1 MFPARSAAA
10 IMRLFV
16 FLFLALATTLRADE
30 LAFETY
36 SCAITMPEDE
46 EWQRD
51 IPHAIEGGTTI
62 FNVARPQSREVFA
75 ICVLPNVPALDLAN
89 AGVPSVALRTL
100 GSFGFQSTPPTLIT
114 HNNVPYLQFIAKRA
128 DLADG
133 VCIARAALRE
143 KTLYLL
149 LMIGRGGAEKADDKQ
164 FLRIMN
170 TFHFLDPESAVPPLS
185 ANPLFHKYRLG
196 AFTCAAIAGGL
207 GILTATVL
215 LATRRRRHY

>member
-1 MFPARSAAA
+1 
-10 IMRLFV
+10 MRLFV
-16 FLFLALATTLRADE
+16 FLFLALATSLRADE

-36 SCAITMPEDE
+36 SCAITMPEGE

-62 FNVARPQSREVFA
+62 FNVARPQQREVFA
-75 ICVLPNVPALDLAN
+75 ICVLNNVPALDLAN

-100 GSFGFQSTPPTLIT
+100 GSFGFQSTPPTRIT
-114 HNNVPYLQFIAKRA
+114 HNDIPYLQFIAKRA

-133 VCIARAALRE
+133 ICVARAALRE

-149 LMIGRGGAEKADDKQ
+149 LMIGRGGPEKAEDQQ

-170 TFHFLDPESAVPPLS
+170 TFRFLDPASAVPPLS
-185 ANPLFHKYRLG
+185 ANPLFKKYRLG
-196 AFTCAAIAGGL
+196 AYVCAAIAGGL
-207 GILTATVL
+207 AVLTGIVL
-215 LATRRRRHY
+215 LATRRRHRHW